1 VVHQALEQQAVLV
14 IHTDA
19 MNILVLIRNTVS
31 FVTRQVMAQRVALGT
46 LMVVINT
53 VAMGNTASIVDRQAQ
68 VLQVVRDIPT
78 DATSVKTRLNITSI
92 P

>member
-1 VVHQALEQQAVLV
+1 MVHQALEQQVVLV
-14 IHTDA
+14 IQTDV

-31 FVTRQVMAQRVALGT
+31 FVTRQVMAQRVAQGT

-53 VAMGNTASIVDRQAQ
+53 VAMGNTASIVVRQAQ
-68 VLQVVRDIPT
+68 VLQVARDIPI